1 MTDSYYNPMHYVQL
15 GNAKLGVAGV
25 TTSNRGTTY
34 GVGVPAIHSKP
45 KMPNKETYDEAC
57 QEMIDGTKAAISDL
71 QNILE
76 RFENAQAY
84 NAMMG
89 KPPEE
94 I

>member
-1 MTDSYYNPMHYVQL
+1 MTDSYYNPMHYVQV

-45 KMPNKETYDEAC
+45 KMPNKETYHEAC
-57 QEMIDGTKAAISDL
+57 QEMIDGTKAAIAEL
-71 QNILE
+71 QQILE

-84 NAMMG
+84 NEMMG
-89 KPPEE
+89 EPPEE